1 LLYFSKVSNHG
12 KLHEK
17 KYDNGN
23 YLLNNIRFSSMPN
36 VQYRN
41 KVVYVEKQK
50 NKKSGKKRNSGKRAE
65 KKRKSGNFPQK
76 AEKVATLINV
86 YFSVFG

>member
-23 YLLNNIRFSSMPN
+23 YLLNNTRFSSMPN

-41 KVVYVEKQK
+41 KVVYVEKEK
-50 NKKSGKKRNSGKRAE
+50 NKKSEKKRNSGKRAG
-65 KKRKSGNFPQK
+65 KSGKGGNPVSK
-76 AEKVATLINV
+76 AKNNSFTIFQMIHLET
-86 YFSVFG
+86 